1 MVSSHTQQKYIESK
15 YDRLEIRA
23 SVNMK
28 TAAPNPQ
35 RTEKANKAI
44 ARAQYLS
51 NMSTTEPKGTDTG
64 AGELTASTV
73 LSRLG
78 SAS

>member
-15 YDRLEIRA
+15 YDRLDIRA
-23 SVNMK
+23 SVSMK

-35 RTEKANKAI
+35 RMEKAKNAM

-51 NMSTTEPKGTDTG
+51 ACQPLIQGGREMG

-73 LSRLG
+73 LSLLG